1 MAGILVRLKLHNG
14 VREAQHIWNHMRRFR
29 DFHEF
34 GCCIELAILWVDV
47 IGEQANNE
55 PELLPGI
62 IYGSYE
68 KGGKT

>member
-1 MAGILVRLKLHNG
+1 MVWGKLSN
-14 VREAQHIWNHMRRFR
+14 IWNHMRRFC

-47 IGEQANNE
+47 IGEQANSD

-62 IYGSYE
+62 INGSYE
-68 KGGKT
+68 KGGKTQL

>member
-34 GCCIELAILWVDV
+34 GCCIELAIL
-47 IGEQANNE
+47 
-55 PELLPGI
+55 
-62 IYGSYE
+62 
-68 KGGKT
+68 